1 MEDYLSTEESFAYA
15 LRRLELELNLL
26 DRLFVVLRARG
37 LKLHDERVVD
47 SVKSIEDR
55 ILAARTE
62 LSRFNRQHQHVGVG
76 TLVNVAPEALASDL
90 GDFGAEL
97 SDLEFAEQVMFPKP
111 IRFSPELAELVADIK
126 KAGGKYINGRF
137 VHPESVA
144 REGE

>member
-1 MEDYLSTEESFAYA
+1 MEDYLSAEESFAYA

-26 DRLFVVLRARG
+26 DRLFVVIRARG
-37 LKLHDERVVD
+37 LKLHDERMID

-76 TLVNVAPEALASDL
+76 PLVDVAPQAVASDL

-97 SDLEFAEQVMFPKP
+97 VDLALAEQAMFPKP
-111 IRFSPELAELVADIK
+111 IKLSPEAAEMLAHRQKLSGEFIDRRLCH
-126 KAGGKYINGRF
+126 GGEDR
-137 VHPESVA
+137 
-144 REGE
+144 

>member
-26 DRLFVVLRARG
+26 DRLFVVIRARG

-47 SVKSIEDR
+47 VVKSIEDR
-55 ILAARTE
+55 IMAARTE

-76 TLVNVAPEALASDL
+76 PLVDVAPQAVASDL

-97 SDLEFAEQVMFPKP
+97 SDLEFAEQAMFPKP
-111 IRFSPELAELVADIK
+111 IKLRPEAAEMLSHRQKLSGEFVDRRFGHGVE
-126 KAGGKYINGRF
+126 
-137 VHPESVA
+137 A
-144 REGE
+144 R